1 MVATVKKPLSFMTAN
16 ANGMWRDTS
25 SVHTHEEE
33 VRVME
38 LTEYGFKNAVGAFF
52 EMPTSDARK
61 ILPSHLQPLEVQ
73 HERSIL
79 AITAFQF
86 TESMVGEYDEVVM
99 SVIVPPMME
108 AGRPLPKAAFYPF
121 MVGVTTDASREHA
134 IERWHLPHY
143 MKNLQME
150 FAETDDELSLSIS
163 DEGQPVLELSVT
175 NFPGAPE
182 TVLFNAFTVDE
193 ENRFKVN
200 IFMDGQH
207 TEHEEEAG
215 SLTLHPHEM
224 TKALTLDD
232 ISSVPFREQWF
243 HGGLQTFEE
252 LERI

>member
-1 MVATVKKPLSFMTAN
+1 MEGHFK
-16 ANGMWRDTS
+16 RHDI
-25 SVHTHEEE
+25 VHGYGAEF
-33 VRVME
+33 RVME
-38 LTEYGFKNAVGAFF
+38 LTEYGFKNAVGAFV
-52 EMPTSDARK
+52 EMPTSDARR
-61 ILPSHLQPLEVQ
+61 ILPAHLQPLEVQ

-86 TESMVGEYDEVVM
+86 TESVVGEYDEVVM

-108 AGRPLPKAAFYPF
+108 AGKPLPQAAFYPF
-121 MVGVTTDASREHA
+121 MVGVTTDASRQHA

-143 MKNLQME
+143 MKNLLMD
-150 FAETDDELSLSIS
+150 FTETDDELSLSIS
-163 DEGQPVLELSVT
+163 DEGRPVLDMSVT

-182 TVLFNAFTVDE
+182 TVLFNAFTVNE
-193 ENRFKVN
+193 EERYKVN

-224 TKALTLDD
+224 TKGLTLDD

>member
-1 MVATVKKPLSFMTAN
+1 VEGHFKRHDA
-16 ANGMWRDTS
+16 
-25 SVHTHEEE
+25 VHGNEEE
-33 VRVME
+33 FRVME

-52 EMPTSDARK
+52 EMPTSDARR
-61 ILPSHLQPLEVQ
+61 ILPTHLQPLEVQ

-86 TESMVGEYDEVVM
+86 TASMVGEYDEVVM
-99 SVIVPPMME
+99 SVIVPPVME
-108 AGRPLPKAAFYPF
+108 AGRPLPQAAFYPF
-121 MVGVTTDASREHA
+121 MVGVTTDASRQHA

-143 MKNLQME
+143 MKNLHMD
-150 FAETDDELSLSIS
+150 FTETEDELSLSIS
-163 DEGQPVLELSVT
+163 DDGQPVLDLSVT

-182 TVLFNAFTVDE
+182 TVLFNAFTVNDE
-193 ENRFKVN
+193 DRFKVN

-224 TKALTLDD
+224 TQELTLDD

-252 LERI
+252 LEKI

>member
-1 MVATVKKPLSFMTAN
+1 MPGNAGMCQRDRHTTVHEMTMQSN
-16 ANGMWRDTS
+16 RD
-25 SVHTHEEE
+25 EEE
-33 VRVME
+33 FRDME

-61 ILPSHLQPLEVQ
+61 ILPAHLQPLEVQ

-86 TESMVGEYDEVVM
+86 TQSMVGEYDEVVL

-121 MVGVTTDASREHA
+121 VVGVTTDASRQHA

-143 MKNLQME
+143 MKNLQMD
-150 FAETDDELSLSIS
+150 FTETEDKLSLSIS
-163 DEGQPVLELSVT
+163 DQGQPVLDLSVT

-182 TVLFNAFTVDE
+182 IVLFNAFTVNE
-193 ENRFKVN
+193 EDRFKVN
-200 IFMDGQH
+200 IFMNGEH

-224 TKALTLDD
+224 TEGLTLDD
-232 ISSVPFREQWF
+232 ISLVPFREQWF

>member
-1 MVATVKKPLSFMTAN
+1 MEGHFKRDHTV
-16 ANGMWRDTS
+16 
-25 SVHTHEEE
+25 HEQGEE
-33 VRVME
+33 FRVME

-61 ILPSHLQPLEVQ
+61 ILPAHLQPLEVQ

-86 TESMVGEYDEVVM
+86 TESVVGEYDEIVL
-99 SVIVPPMME
+99 SVIVPPIVE
-108 AGRPLPKAAFYPF
+108 AGRPMPKAAFYPF
-121 MVGVTTDASREHA
+121 VVGVTTDASRQHA

-143 MKNLQME
+143 MADLQME
-150 FAETDDELSLSIS
+150 FTETDEELRVSVS
-163 DEGQPVLELSVT
+163 DAGRPVLDLNVT
-175 NFPGAPE
+175 NFPGELE
-182 TVLFNAFTVDE
+182 TVLFNAFTVNE
-193 ENRFKVN
+193 ERRFKVN
-200 IFMDGQH
+200 IFMQGPH

-224 TKALTLDD
+224 TGALTLDD

-243 HGGLQTFEE
+243 HGGRQTFEE

>member
-1 MVATVKKPLSFMTAN
+1 
-16 ANGMWRDTS
+16 
-25 SVHTHEEE
+25 
-33 VRVME
+33 ME
-38 LTEYGFKNAVGAFF
+38 LTQYGFKNAVGAFF

-61 ILPSHLQPLEVQ
+61 ILPAHLQPLEVQ

-108 AGRPLPKAAFYPF
+108 VGRPLAKAAFYPF

-143 MKNLQME
+143 MKNLDMH
-150 FAETDDELSLSIS
+150 FTETEDEMSVSIS
-163 DEGQPVLELSVT
+163 DDGQPVLDLNVT
-175 NFPGAPE
+175 NFRAAPE
-182 TVLFNAFTVDE
+182 TVLFNAFTVNDE
-193 ENRFKVN
+193 DRFKVN
-200 IFMDGQH
+200 IFMKGDH

-224 TKALTLDD
+224 TEGLTLDD
-232 ISSVPFREQWF
+232 ISSIPFREQWF

-252 LERI
+252 LEKI

>member
-1 MVATVKKPLSFMTAN
+1 VEGHFKRHDAVHG
-16 ANGMWRDTS
+16 NG
-25 SVHTHEEE
+25 EEF
-33 VRVME
+33 RVME

-52 EMPTSDARK
+52 EMPTSDARR
-61 ILPSHLQPLEVQ
+61 ILPTHLQPLEVQ

-86 TESMVGEYDEVVM
+86 TASMVGEYDEVVM
-99 SVIVPPMME
+99 SVIVPPVME
-108 AGRPLPKAAFYPF
+108 AGRPLPQAAFYPF
-121 MVGVTTDASREHA
+121 MVGVTTDASRQHA

-143 MKNLQME
+143 MKNLHMD
-150 FAETDDELSLSIS
+150 FTETEDELSLSIS
-163 DEGQPVLELSVT
+163 DDGQPVLDLSVT

-182 TVLFNAFTVDE
+182 TVLFNAFTVNDE
-193 ENRFKVN
+193 DRFKVN

-224 TKALTLDD
+224 TQELTLDD

-252 LERI
+252 LEKI

>member
-1 MVATVKKPLSFMTAN
+1 
-16 ANGMWRDTS
+16 
-25 SVHTHEEE
+25 
-33 VRVME
+33 ME

-61 ILPSHLQPLEVQ
+61 ILPAHLQPLEVQ

-79 AITAFQF
+79 AVTAFQF

-121 MVGVTTDASREHA
+121 MVGVTTDASRQHA

-143 MKNLQME
+143 MKNLDMD
-150 FAETDDELSLSIS
+150 FTETEDELSLSIS
-163 DEGQPVLELSVT
+163 DEGRPVLDLSVT

-182 TVLFNAFTVDE
+182 TVLFNAFTVNE
-193 ENRFKVN
+193 EDRFKVN
-200 IFMDGQH
+200 ILMDGPH

-224 TKALTLDD
+224 TEALTLDD
-232 ISSVPFREQWF
+232 ISTIPFREQWF
-243 HGGLQTFEE
+243 HGGRQTFEE
-252 LERI
+252 LEKI

>member
-1 MVATVKKPLSFMTAN
+1 MEGHFKRHDA
-16 ANGMWRDTS
+16 
-25 SVHTHEEE
+25 VHGNEEE
-33 VRVME
+33 FRVME

-52 EMPTSDARK
+52 EMPTSDARR
-61 ILPSHLQPLEVQ
+61 ILPTHLQPLEVQ

-86 TESMVGEYDEVVM
+86 TASMVGEYDEVVM
-99 SVIVPPMME
+99 SVIVPPVME
-108 AGRPLPKAAFYPF
+108 AGRPLPQAAFYPF
-121 MVGVTTDASREHA
+121 MVGVTTDASRQHA

-143 MKNLQME
+143 MKNLHMD
-150 FAETDDELSLSIS
+150 FTETEDELSLSIS
-163 DEGQPVLELSVT
+163 DDGQPVLDLSVT

-182 TVLFNAFTVDE
+182 TVLFNAFTVNDE
-193 ENRFKVN
+193 DRFKVN

-224 TKALTLDD
+224 TQELTLDD

-252 LERI
+252 LEKI

>member
-1 MVATVKKPLSFMTAN
+1 
-16 ANGMWRDTS
+16 
-25 SVHTHEEE
+25 
-33 VRVME
+33 ME

-61 ILPSHLQPLEVQ
+61 ILPAHLQPLEVV

-86 TESMVGEYDEVVM
+86 TESMVGEYDEVVL

-121 MVGVTTDASREHA
+121 VVGVTTEASRQHA

-143 MKNLQME
+143 MEDLQME
-150 FAETDDELSLSIS
+150 FTETDEELSVSVS
-163 DEGQPVLELSVT
+163 DGGQPVLDLRVT
-175 NFPGAPE
+175 NFPSDPE
-182 TVLFNAFTVDE
+182 TVLFNAFTVNE
-193 ENRFKVN
+193 ERRFKVN
-200 IFMDGQH
+200 IFMHGPH

-224 TKALTLDD
+224 TGVLTLDD

-243 HGGLQTFEE
+243 HGGRQTFEE

>member
-1 MVATVKKPLSFMTAN
+1 
-16 ANGMWRDTS
+16 
-25 SVHTHEEE
+25 
-33 VRVME
+33 ME

-61 ILPSHLQPLEVQ
+61 ILPAHLQPLEVQ

-86 TESMVGEYDEVVM
+86 TESMVGEYDEIVL
-99 SVIVPPMME
+99 SVIVPPIME

-121 MVGVTTDASREHA
+121 VVGVTTDASRRHA

-143 MKNLQME
+143 MEDLQME
-150 FAETDDELSLSIS
+150 FTETDEELSVSVS
-163 DEGQPVLELSVT
+163 DAGRPVLDLKVT
-175 NFPGAPE
+175 NFPGELE
-182 TVLFNAFTVDE
+182 THLFNAFTVNE

-200 IFMDGQH
+200 IFMQGQH

-224 TKALTLDD
+224 TGALTLDD

-243 HGGLQTFEE
+243 HGGRQTFEE